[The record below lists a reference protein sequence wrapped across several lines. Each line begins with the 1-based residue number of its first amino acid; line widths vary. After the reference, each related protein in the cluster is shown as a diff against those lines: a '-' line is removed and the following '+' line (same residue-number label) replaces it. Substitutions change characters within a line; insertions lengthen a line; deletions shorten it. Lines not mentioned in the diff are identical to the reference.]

1 MFLYLMAK
9 LVLRY
14 KENEPMI
21 KTIAFAYYYYF
32 TMTA

>member
-1 MFLYLMAK
+1 MFLYFRAK
-9 LVLRY
+9 LVLQY

>member
-1 MFLYLMAK
+1 MFLYFRAK

-14 KENEPMI
+14 KENEPM
-21 KTIAFAYYYYF
+21 KKAIAFAYYYYF

>member
-1 MFLYLMAK
+1 MFLYFRAK

-14 KENEPMI
+14 KENKPMI
-21 KTIAFAYYYYF
+21 KAIAFAYYYYF